1 MEVFYFMSIMGFIK
15 KYLGKLWVKQILVF
29 LIVIIYTF
37 GNLFSPLMFSFIID
51 NLIEGKQITSPIFLF
66 LTNNLGGVEYLRNN
80 LWLAAIVL
88 VLVNVVVGLCIFF
101 RGKLNSE
108 ISQQMSQDIRNDLYN
123 NIQLWPYSTLS
134 RSKAG
139 DLIQR
144 CTSDV
149 EVVRQFFS
157 GQLAEV
163 VYAVSITVFANVVL
177 FSINGSLAIYSLVT
191 LPVLFIVSLLF
202 FKSIQKF
209 FTRFDET
216 EAELTTVM
224 QENLSNLRVVR
235 AFNREKYEMDK
246 FSIKNKELSK
256 IDFELINH
264 LGFQWG
270 VGGSLSMAQVLLT
283 TLIGIFFVINN
294 QITIGQFSVFI
305 SYQSMIVYP
314 VRSLARLLSNMG
326 KMKVSI
332 ERLLEILNEKTE
344 DIESGKVL
352 DIKGD
357 IKFSHVGFQYDDGTF
372 PVLKDIS
379 FSVKPNETLAILG
392 PTGSGKST
400 LVHLLTGLLD
410 YTEGSI
416 TIDSVELKE
425 IQKKCLRKNVG
436 IVLQEPFLFSK
447 TIYDNIKISRKDAD
461 KSKVYAAAKIASV
474 HDVISEFSG
483 GYDTLVGEKGVTL
496 SGGQKQRIAIAR
508 TIINDCP
515 ILIFDDSLSAVD
527 TQTDNEIRKA
537 IKSLR
542 KKCTTIIIAHRISSA
557 QDADHI
563 IVLENGRI
571 TQNGNHQQLVNQP
584 GLYKRIYEIQTAMK
598 EGDINE

>member
-1 MEVFYFMSIMGFIK
+1 MGFIK
-15 KYLGKLWVKQILVF
+15 KYLGKLWVKQVLVF

-177 FSINGSLAIYSLVT
+177 FSINSSLAIYSLVT

-224 QENLSNLRVVR
+224 QENLANLRVVR

-416 TIDSVELKE
+416 TIDSVELKD

>member
-1 MEVFYFMSIMGFIK
+1 MGFIK

-436 IVLQEPFLFSK
+436 IELQEPFLFSK

>member
-1 MEVFYFMSIMGFIK
+1 MGFIK

>member
-1 MEVFYFMSIMGFIK
+1 MGFIK

-66 LTNNLGGVEYLRNN
+66 LTNNLGGVDYLRNN

-436 IVLQEPFLFSK
+436 IVVQEPFLFSK

>member
-1 MEVFYFMSIMGFIK
+1 MGFIK

-202 FKSIQKF
+202 FKRIQKF

-224 QENLSNLRVVR
+224 QENLANLRVVR

-416 TIDSVELKE
+416 TIDSVELKD

>member
-1 MEVFYFMSIMGFIK
+1 MGFIK

-66 LTNNLGGVEYLRNN
+66 LTNNRGGVEYLRNN

>member
-1 MEVFYFMSIMGFIK
+1 MGFIK

-209 FTRFDET
+209 FTKFDET

>member
-1 MEVFYFMSIMGFIK
+1 MSIMGFIK
-15 KYLGKLWVKQILVF
+15 KYLGKLWVKQVLVF

-177 FSINGSLAIYSLVT
+177 FSINSSLAIYSLVT

>member
-1 MEVFYFMSIMGFIK
+1 
-15 KYLGKLWVKQILVF
+15 
-29 LIVIIYTF
+29 
-37 GNLFSPLMFSFIID
+37 MFSFIID

>member
-1 MEVFYFMSIMGFIK
+1 MGFIK

-66 LTNNLGGVEYLRNN
+66 LTNNLGGVDYLRNN

-256 IDFELINH
+256 IDFKLINH

>member
-1 MEVFYFMSIMGFIK
+1 MGFIK

-224 QENLSNLRVVR
+224 QENLANLRVVR

-416 TIDSVELKE
+416 TIDSVELKD

>member
-1 MEVFYFMSIMGFIK
+1 MK
-15 KYLGKLWVKQILVF
+15 
-29 LIVIIYTF
+29 
-37 GNLFSPLMFSFIID
+37 
-51 NLIEGKQITSPIFLF
+51 IE
-66 LTNNLGGVEYLRNN
+66 
-80 LWLAAIVL
+80 
-88 VLVNVVVGLCIFF
+88 
-101 RGKLNSE
+101 
-108 ISQQMSQDIRNDLYN
+108 
-123 NIQLWPYSTLS
+123 
-134 RSKAG
+134 
-139 DLIQR
+139 
-144 CTSDV
+144 
-149 EVVRQFFS
+149 
-157 GQLAEV
+157 
-163 VYAVSITVFANVVL
+163 
-177 FSINGSLAIYSLVT
+177 
-191 LPVLFIVSLLF
+191 
-202 FKSIQKF
+202 
-209 FTRFDET
+209 
-216 EAELTTVM
+216 
-224 QENLSNLRVVR
+224 
-235 AFNREKYEMDK
+235 
-246 FSIKNKELSK
+246 
-256 IDFELINH
+256 
-264 LGFQWG
+264 
-270 VGGSLSMAQVLLT
+270 
-283 TLIGIFFVINN
+283 
-294 QITIGQFSVFI
+294 
-305 SYQSMIVYP
+305 
-314 VRSLARLLSNMG
+314 
-326 KMKVSI
+326 
-332 ERLLEILNEKTE
+332 
-344 DIESGKVL
+344 
-352 DIKGD
+352 
-357 IKFSHVGFQYDDGTF
+357 
-372 PVLKDIS
+372 VLKSKLHRATVTDA
-379 FSVKPNETLAILG
+379 NWN
-392 PTGSGKST
+392 
-400 LVHLLTGLLD
+400 
-410 YTEGSI
+410 YEGSI

>member
-1 MEVFYFMSIMGFIK
+1 MGFIR

-224 QENLSNLRVVR
+224 QENLANLRVVR

>member
-1 MEVFYFMSIMGFIK
+1 MSIMGFIR
-15 KYLGKLWVKQILVF
+15 KYLGKLWVKQVLVF

>member
-1 MEVFYFMSIMGFIK
+1 MGFIR
-15 KYLGKLWVKQILVF
+15 KYLGKLWVKQVLVF

-101 RGKLNSE
+101 RVKLNSE

-224 QENLSNLRVVR
+224 QENLANLRVVR

-326 KMKVSI
+326 KTKVSI

>member
-1 MEVFYFMSIMGFIK
+1 MGFIK

-216 EAELTTVM
+216 EAELTPVM
-224 QENLSNLRVVR
+224 KENLSNLRVVR

>member
-1 MEVFYFMSIMGFIK
+1 MGFIK
-15 KYLGKLWVKQILVF
+15 KYLGKLWVKQVLVF

-416 TIDSVELKE
+416 TIDSVELKD

>member
-1 MEVFYFMSIMGFIK
+1 MGFIK

-246 FSIKNKELSK
+246 FSVKNKELSK

>member
-1 MEVFYFMSIMGFIK
+1 MSIMGFIK

-177 FSINGSLAIYSLVT
+177 FSINSSLAIYSLVT